1 MSELYARCFF
11 APAFLTPS
19 VAAPIFRSGKPI
31 RDGPFILCFCM
42 GLSVGPSFCIR
53 FYMIFWVSLSKNTR
67 EITVL
72 VWARLWALHFL
83 KFSFYIEKLFPL
95 GRDSTLKS
103 ILLFVLLLVNLQ
115 WVLKEFLQIVK
126 CFSGYYLDFSCLLK
140 EFFVFL
146 DHRIIFGIFLKE
158 PCLILK
164 FPSLNIQ

>member
-1 MSELYARCFF
+1 MFGFF
-11 APAFLTPS
+11 EFVVFLWLE
-19 VAAPIFRSGKPI
+19 VGFFI
-31 RDGPFILCFCM
+31 RLSLIL
-42 GLSVGPSFCIR
+42 LDSFKIQVFFLIDFHPLLKLLKQIIPC
-53 FYMIFWVSLSKNTR
+53 L
-67 EITVL
+67 ITL
-72 VWARLWALHFL
+72 L

>member
-1 MSELYARCFF
+1 MFEFVVFLWLEVGFF
-11 APAFLTPS
+11 RRLALILLDTFKIQVFFLIDFHNLLKLLKQIIPCL
-19 VAAPIFRSGKPI
+19 IN
-31 RDGPFILCFCM
+31 L
-42 GLSVGPSFCIR
+42 
-53 FYMIFWVSLSKNTR
+53 
-67 EITVL
+67 
-72 VWARLWALHFL
+72 L

-103 ILLFVLLLVNLQ
+103 ILLFGLLLVNLQ